1 MPFWGV
7 RLFGAFRKNHVTNAV
22 RLGRIR
28 VRISAKLREDKEEEV
43 CEMYV
48 IVGLGNPT
56 LKYAKTRHNV
66 GFDAVDLLGK
76 MNHIAVNKRKFKG
89 LTGQGK
95 ICGEQVVL
103 VKPQTFMNLS
113 GECVREVMDFY
124 KVKPESGLVVLYDDI
139 YIQPGELRIR
149 QKGSAGGHNGMK
161 NIIAHLKT
169 QDFVRIRIGVGE
181 KPEGMD
187 LADYVLQRFPKA
199 ERAEV
204 DDALLRSAKAV
215 EEILSNNVE
224 AAMNKYN
231 QRKS

>member
-1 MPFWGV
+1 
-7 RLFGAFRKNHVTNAV
+7 
-22 RLGRIR
+22 
-28 VRISAKLREDKEEEV
+28 
-43 CEMYV
+43 
-48 IVGLGNPT
+48 
-56 LKYAKTRHNV
+56 
-66 GFDAVDLLGK
+66 
-76 MNHIAVNKRKFKG
+76 
-89 LTGQGK
+89 
-95 ICGEQVVL
+95 
-103 VKPQTFMNLS
+103 
-113 GECVREVMDFY
+113 
-124 KVKPESGLVVLYDDI
+124 
-139 YIQPGELRIR
+139 
-149 QKGSAGGHNGMK
+149 MK